1 MHALTTSATAAANAS
16 ATTAGALANS
26 RRSAR
31 VAASKRVVGATAGRV
46 PVADRR
52 AVVASVATRSE
63 IVAPTVDAP
72 PAKTVYDAVLYSF
85 ADDGSATILTRA
97 DLDAVNAAM
106 HVNVVAMSA
115 EKGTEQVADTA
126 KVTDTDSIADTD
138 AAEDGECEEAC
149 PLVFGEPEPNPD
161 NANVDAK
168 KSDKTAPDASLAHS
182 ASMSQAEVT
191 RSLGDA
197 AGLGASA
204 YSSDDVLC
212 MMYGVDVDK
221 EDAEHKVAFFCVD
234 GAVAGCDSIASA
246 AAAAADLA
254 AGRVPAPP
262 RTTSNVGGESNAG
275 RSSGVADLF
284 RNIWSRLGGLGAVF
298 GGVLDKDPERSG
310 KKTGAV
316 GAAAF
321 AGVST
326 SEAASIADRINS
338 EHVEKA
344 VYPEAARYA
353 KQLRYDGYKIVL
365 VTSQPDWLVAPLAR
379 SMGAS
384 RVIGSRLEVDES
396 AGTFTGGS
404 LADADDDG
412 QGAIPGVGDALVR
425 RVRAFAADAGV
436 DLAKSI
442 AYGAGERDL
451 PLMRI
456 CGKAYAV
463 SPDAAV
469 AAAASENG
477 WQTLGWAEDAERKA
491 LKAGEFAAM
500 DAAMEEARAAGTL
513 QPAYATVTVN
523 GGAVSAKSRAWTVMD
538 PDQYDP
544 ENDRRRG

>member
-1 MHALTTSATAAANAS
+1 MHALTASATAAANAS

-26 RRSAR
+26 RGSAR

-46 PVADRR
+46 PVSDRR
-52 AVVASVATRSE
+52 AVVASVATQSE
-63 IVAPTVDAP
+63 IVAPTVDVP

-85 ADDGSATILTRA
+85 AEDGSATILTRA
-97 DLDAVNAAM
+97 DLDAANAAM
-106 HVNVVAMSA
+106 HVDAVAMSA

-126 KVTDTDSIADTD
+126 KVTDTDSIADTAD
-138 AAEDGECEEAC
+138 TEDGECEEAC
-149 PLVFGEPEPNPD
+149 PLVFGEPEPDPD
-161 NANVDAK
+161 KANVDVKK
-168 KSDKTAPDASLAHS
+168 KSDKTAPDASLTAT
-182 ASMSQAEVT
+182 SMSQAEVT
-191 RSLGDA
+191 QSLGDA

-221 EDAEHKVAFFCVD
+221 EDAKHKVAFFCVD
-234 GAVAGCDSIASA
+234 GAVAGRDSIAAA

-254 AGRVPAPP
+254 AGRVPA
-262 RTTSNVGGESNAG
+262 TTSNSNVGGESNAG
-275 RSSGVADLF
+275 GSNVGVADLF
-284 RNIWSRLGGLGAVF
+284 RNIWSAVI
-298 GGVLDKDPERSG
+298 GVLAKDEKRGS
-310 KKTGAV
+310 KTGAV

-321 AGVST
+321 KGVST

-365 VTSQPDWLVAPLAR
+365 VTSQPDWLVAPLAA

-404 LADADDDG
+404 LADDAEDDG
-412 QGAIPGVGDALVR
+412 QGALDGPGDALVR
-425 RVRAFAADAGV
+425 RVRAFAASADV

-442 AYGAGERDL
+442 AYGYGERDL
-451 PLMRI
+451 PLMRV

-469 AAAASENG
+469 ASAASENG

-491 LKAGEFAAM
+491 QKAGELAAM
-500 DAAMEEARAAGTL
+500 DAAMDVARANGTL

>member
-26 RRSAR
+26 RGSAR

-52 AVVASVATRSE
+52 AVVASVATQSE
-63 IVAPTVDAP
+63 TVAPTVDAP

-85 ADDGSATILTRA
+85 AEDGSATILTRA
-97 DLDAVNAAM
+97 DLDAVNAAT
-106 HVNVVAMSA
+106 HVNAVAMSA
-115 EKGTEQVADTA
+115 EKGTERVADTA
-126 KVTDTDSIADTD
+126 TVTDADSIADTD

-149 PLVFGEPEPNPD
+149 PLVFGEPEPEPD
-161 NANVDAK
+161 KK
-168 KSDKTAPDASLAHS
+168 KSDEKKSETAPNASLAV
-182 ASMSQAEVT
+182 AATSQAEVT
-191 RSLGDA
+191 QSLGDA

-221 EDAEHKVAFFCVD
+221 EDAEHKVAFFSVD
-234 GAVAGCDSIASA
+234 GAVADATAVA
-246 AAAAADLA
+246 AAASAAADLA
-254 AGRVPAPP
+254 AGRVPAPIA
-262 RTTSNVGGESNAG
+262 TTSRPGDSDASPGG
-275 RSSGVADLF
+275 GVAAIF
-284 RNIWSRLGGLGAVF
+284 RNIWSAVVGVF
-298 GGVLDKDPERSG
+298 G
-310 KKTGAV
+310 KTGGET

-326 SEAASIADRINS
+326 SDAASIADRIHS
-338 EHVEKA
+338 EHGFSSA
-344 VYPEAARYA
+344 VYPEASRYA

-365 VTSQPDWLVAPLAR
+365 VTSQPEWLVAPLAR

-384 RVIGSRLEVDES
+384 RVIGSRLEVDDA
-396 AGTFTGGS
+396 AGTFTGAT
-404 LADADDDG
+404 LADDGHDG
-412 QGAIPGVGDALVR
+412 QGGDALGR
-425 RVRAFAADAGV
+425 RVRAFAAEAGV

-442 AYGAGERDL
+442 AYGNSERDL
-451 PLMRI
+451 PLMRV

-469 AAAASENG
+469 AVAASENG
-477 WQTLGWAEDAERKA
+477 WQTLRWAEDAERKA
-491 LKAGEFAAM
+491 ARAGELAAEA
-500 DAAMEEARAAGTL
+500 AAMESARAAGTL

>member
-1 MHALTTSATAAANAS
+1 MHALTASATAAANAS

-26 RRSAR
+26 RGSAR

-46 PVADRR
+46 PVSDRR
-52 AVVASVATRSE
+52 AVVASVATQSE
-63 IVAPTVDAP
+63 IVAPTVDVP

-85 ADDGSATILTRA
+85 AEDGSATILTRA

-106 HVNVVAMSA
+106 HVDAVAMSA

-126 KVTDTDSIADTD
+126 KVTDTDSIADTAD
-138 AAEDGECEEAC
+138 TEDGECEEAC
-149 PLVFGEPEPNPD
+149 PLVFGEPEPD
-161 NANVDAK
+161 QKDKANVDVK
-168 KSDKTAPDASLAHS
+168 KSDKNAPDASLA
-182 ASMSQAEVT
+182 ATSMSQAEVT
-191 RSLGDA
+191 QSLGDA

-221 EDAEHKVAFFCVD
+221 EDAKHKVAFFCVD
-234 GAVAGCDSIASA
+234 GAVAGRDSIAA
-246 AAAAADLA
+246 AATAAADLA
-254 AGRVPAPP
+254 AGRVPA
-262 RTTSNVGGESNAG
+262 TTSNSNVGGESNAG
-275 RSSGVADLF
+275 GSNVGVADLF
-284 RNIWSRLGGLGAVF
+284 RNIWSAVVGVFAKDIKGG
-298 GGVLDKDPERSG
+298 S
-310 KKTGAV
+310 KTGAV

-321 AGVST
+321 KGVST

-365 VTSQPDWLVAPLAR
+365 VTSQPDWLVAPLAK

-404 LADADDDG
+404 LADDADDG
-412 QGAIPGVGDALVR
+412 QGALQGGVGEQTLVR
-425 RVRAFAADAGV
+425 RVRAFAASADV
-436 DLAKSI
+436 DLSKSI
-442 AYGAGERDL
+442 AYGYGECHL
-451 PLMRI
+451 PLMRV

-469 AAAASENG
+469 ASAASENG

-491 LKAGEFAAM
+491 QKAGELAAM
-500 DAAMEEARAAGTL
+500 DAAMDVARANGTL

>member
-26 RRSAR
+26 RGSAR

-52 AVVASVATRSE
+52 AVVASVATQSE
-63 IVAPTVDAP
+63 IVAPTVDVP
-72 PAKTVYDAVLYSF
+72 PAKTVYDAVIYSF
-85 ADDGSATILTRA
+85 AEDGSATILTRA

-106 HVNVVAMSA
+106 RVDAVAMSA

-126 KVTDTDSIADTD
+126 KVTDTDSIADTAD
-138 AAEDGECEEAC
+138 TEDGECEEAC
-149 PLVFGEPEPNPD
+149 PLVFGEPEPDPD
-161 NANVDAK
+161 SQANVDVK
-168 KSDKTAPDASLAHS
+168 KSDAAPDASLAS

-191 RSLGDA
+191 QSLGDA

-221 EDAEHKVAFFCVD
+221 EDAKHKVAFFCVD
-234 GAVAGCDSIASA
+234 GAVAGRDSIAAA

-262 RTTSNVGGESNAG
+262 RVPTSNSNAGGESNA
-275 RSSGVADLF
+275 GVADLF
-284 RNIWSRLGGLGAVF
+284 RNMWSAVVGIFAKDEKGGS
-298 GGVLDKDPERSG
+298 KTM
-310 KKTGAV
+310 TGAV
-316 GAAAF
+316 EAAAF

-338 EHVEKA
+338 EHFEKA

-365 VTSQPDWLVAPLAR
+365 VTSQPDWLVAPLAK

-404 LADADDDG
+404 LVDDDG
-412 QGAIPGVGDALVR
+412 QGALQGGVGDALVR
-425 RVRAFAADAGV
+425 RVRSFAADAGI

-442 AYGAGERDL
+442 AYGCGERDL
-451 PLMRI
+451 PLMRV

-469 AAAASENG
+469 ANAASENG

-491 LKAGEFAAM
+491 SIAGELAAM
-500 DAAMEEARAAGTL
+500 DAAMDAARLNGTL

>member
-1 MHALTTSATAAANAS
+1 MHALTASATAAANAS

-26 RRSAR
+26 RGSAR

-46 PVADRR
+46 PVSDRR
-52 AVVASVATRSE
+52 AVVASVATQSE
-63 IVAPTVDAP
+63 IVAPTVDVP

-85 ADDGSATILTRA
+85 AEDGSATILTRA

-106 HVNVVAMSA
+106 HVDAVAMSA

-126 KVTDTDSIADTD
+126 KVTDTDSIADTAD
-138 AAEDGECEEAC
+138 TEDGECEEAC
-149 PLVFGEPEPNPD
+149 PLVFGEPEPDQKD
-161 NANVDAK
+161 NANVDVK
-168 KSDKTAPDASLAHS
+168 KSDENAPDASLAATS
-182 ASMSQAEVT
+182 MSQASMSQAEVT
-191 RSLGDA
+191 QSLGDA

-221 EDAEHKVAFFCVD
+221 EDAKHKVAFFCVD
-234 GAVAGCDSIASA
+234 GAVASRDSIAAA

-254 AGRVPAPP
+254 AGRVPA
-262 RTTSNVGGESNAG
+262 TTSNSNVGGESNAG
-275 RSSGVADLF
+275 GSNVGVADLF
-284 RNIWSRLGGLGAVF
+284 RNIWSAVI
-298 GGVLDKDPERSG
+298 GVFAKDEKRGS
-310 KKTGAV
+310 KTGAV

-321 AGVST
+321 KGVST

-365 VTSQPDWLVAPLAR
+365 VTSQPDWLVAPLAK

-404 LADADDDG
+404 LADDADDDG
-412 QGAIPGVGDALVR
+412 QGALDGPGEQTLVR
-425 RVRAFAADAGV
+425 RVRAFAASAGV

-442 AYGAGERDL
+442 AYGYGERDL
-451 PLMRI
+451 PLMRV

-469 AAAASENG
+469 ASAASENG

-491 LKAGEFAAM
+491 QKAGELAAM
-500 DAAMEEARAAGTL
+500 DAAMDVARANGTL

>member
-26 RRSAR
+26 RGSAR
-31 VAASKRVVGATAGRV
+31 VAHMPRRVDAPVCRV

-52 AVVASVATRSE
+52 AVVASVATQSE
-63 IVAPTVDAP
+63 IVAPAVDAP

-85 ADDGSATILTRA
+85 AEDGSATILTRA

-106 HVNVVAMSA
+106 HVNAVAMSA

-126 KVTDTDSIADTD
+126 TVTDTDSIADTD

-149 PLVFGEPEPNPD
+149 PLVFGEPESSEPD
-161 NANVDAK
+161 KNVDKK
-168 KSDKTAPDASLAHS
+168 KSEINAPDASLAS
-182 ASMSQAEVT
+182 AAMSQAEVT
-191 RSLGDA
+191 QSLGDA
-197 AGLGASA
+197 AGVGASA

-221 EDAEHKVAFFCVD
+221 EDAKHKVAFFSVD
-234 GAVAGCDSIASA
+234 GAILSCDSIAA
-246 AAAAADLA
+246 AASAAADLA
-254 AGRVPAPP
+254 AGRVPA
-262 RTTSNVGGESNAG
+262 TSSGDSNVGGG
-275 RSSGVADLF
+275 GGGVAVLF
-284 RNIWSRLGGLGAVF
+284 RNIWSAIVGVF
-298 GGVLDKDPERSG
+298 GSSG
-310 KKTGAV
+310 NNGAAI

-326 SEAASIADRINS
+326 SKAAAIADRIDS
-338 EHVEKA
+338 EHVAKA

-365 VTSQPDWLVAPLAR
+365 VTSQPDWLVAPLAK

-384 RVIGSRLEVDES
+384 RVIGARLEVDDA
-396 AGTFTGGS
+396 AGTFTGGT
-404 LADADDDG
+404 LADAEDG
-412 QGAIPGVGDALVR
+412 QGDALGR
-425 RVRAFAADAGV
+425 RVRAFAAEAGV

-451 PLMRI
+451 PLMRV

-491 LKAGEFAAM
+491 ARAGQLAAEAAAM
-500 DAAMEEARAAGTL
+500 DAARAEGIL
-513 QPAYATVTVN
+513 QPAFATVTVN

>member
-26 RRSAR
+26 RGSAR

-52 AVVASVATRSE
+52 AVVASVATQSE
-63 IVAPTVDAP
+63 TVAPTVDAP

-85 ADDGSATILTRA
+85 AEDGSATILTRA
-97 DLDAVNAAM
+97 DLDAVNAAT
-106 HVNVVAMSA
+106 HVNAVAMSA
-115 EKGTEQVADTA
+115 EKGTERVADTA
-126 KVTDTDSIADTD
+126 TVTDADSIADTD

-149 PLVFGEPEPNPD
+149 PLVFGEPEPEPD
-161 NANVDAK
+161 KK
-168 KSDKTAPDASLAHS
+168 KSDEKKSETAPNASLAV
-182 ASMSQAEVT
+182 AATSQAEVT
-191 RSLGDA
+191 QSLGDA

-221 EDAEHKVAFFCVD
+221 EDAEHKVAFFSVD
-234 GAVAGCDSIASA
+234 GAVADATAVAAA

-254 AGRVPAPP
+254 AGRVPAPIA
-262 RTTSNVGGESNAG
+262 TTSRPGDSDASPGG
-275 RSSGVADLF
+275 GVAAIF
-284 RNIWSRLGGLGAVF
+284 RNIWSAVVGVF
-298 GGVLDKDPERSG
+298 G
-310 KKTGAV
+310 KTGGET

-326 SEAASIADRINS
+326 SDAASIADRIHS
-338 EHVEKA
+338 EHGFSSA
-344 VYPEAARYA
+344 VYPEASRYA

-365 VTSQPDWLVAPLAR
+365 VTSQPDWLVAPLAK

-384 RVIGSRLEVDES
+384 RVIGSRLEVDDA
-396 AGTFTGGS
+396 AGTFTGGT
-404 LADADDDG
+404 LADAEDG
-412 QGAIPGVGDALVR
+412 QGDALGR
-425 RVRAFAADAGV
+425 RVRAFAAEAGV

-451 PLMRI
+451 PLMRV

-491 LKAGEFAAM
+491 ARAGQLAAEAAAM
-500 DAAMEEARAAGTL
+500 DAARAEGIL

>member
-26 RRSAR
+26 RGSAR
-31 VAASKRVVGATAGRV
+31 VARMPRRVDAPVCRV

-52 AVVASVATRSE
+52 AVVASVATQSE
-63 IVAPTVDAP
+63 IVAPAVDAP

-85 ADDGSATILTRA
+85 AEDGSATILTRA

-106 HVNVVAMSA
+106 HVNAVAMSA

-126 KVTDTDSIADTD
+126 TVTDTDSIADTD

-149 PLVFGEPEPNPD
+149 PLVFGEPEPEPD
-161 NANVDAK
+161 KK
-168 KSDKTAPDASLAHS
+168 KSDEKKSETAPNASLAV
-182 ASMSQAEVT
+182 AATSQAEVT
-191 RSLGDA
+191 QSLGDA

-221 EDAEHKVAFFCVD
+221 EDAKHKVAFFSVD
-234 GAVAGCDSIASA
+234 GAILSCDSIAA
-246 AAAAADLA
+246 AASAAADLA
-254 AGRVPAPP
+254 AGRVPA
-262 RTTSNVGGESNAG
+262 TSSGDSNVGGG
-275 RSSGVADLF
+275 GGVAVLF
-284 RNIWSRLGGLGAVF
+284 RNIWSAIVGVF
-298 GGVLDKDPERSG
+298 GSSG
-310 KKTGAV
+310 NNGAAI

-326 SEAASIADRINS
+326 SKAAAIADRIDS
-338 EHVEKA
+338 EHVAKA

-365 VTSQPDWLVAPLAR
+365 VTSQPDWLVAPLAK

-384 RVIGSRLEVDES
+384 RVIGARLEVDDA
-396 AGTFTGGS
+396 AGTFTGGT
-404 LADADDDG
+404 LADAGDG
-412 QGAIPGVGDALVR
+412 QGDALGR
-425 RVRAFAADAGV
+425 RVRAFAAEAGV

-451 PLMRI
+451 PLMRV

-469 AAAASENG
+469 AVAASENG

-491 LKAGEFAAM
+491 ARAGQLAAEAAAM
-500 DAAMEEARAAGTL
+500 DAARAEGIL